1 MAIQIGGT
9 TVINGSKQLQNISGL
24 DATSKGNMPF
34 MSAPVVSTTTYTAT
48 NTNTTVNDRFSLQDT
63 DSASH
68 NNFRTRP
75 KTTSTS
81 NTLVV
86 LDSTLPTFTGTS
98 ILRFDFTA
106 SVGSL
111 LTSGGYLGAFYRIW
125 AEIDNNNI
133 YPVMQKGSFTTN
145 TSTIETVIEAQQLF
159 DIAALSTADDPPENS
174 YSHLNLI
181 NGNRAPL
188 NFTSG
193 GKLLVEFYNYHD
205 NNGVIYQ
212 YGQFNFVDF
221 TFSIKVYSDIDQS
234 FFDLDILYAG

>member
-1 MAIQIGGT
+1 MAIQTSGT
-9 TVINGSKQLQNISGL
+9 TRISNNGQLQNISGL

-34 MSAPVVSTTTYTAT
+34 MSGPTVSTTTYTAT

-68 NNFRTRP
+68 NNFRSRP

-86 LDSTLPTFTGTS
+86 LNSTLPTFTGTS
-98 ILRFDFTA
+98 ILEFDFTA
-106 SVGSL
+106 SIGSA
-111 LTSGGYLGAFYRIW
+111 LTSGGYLGGFYKIW
-125 AEIDNNNI
+125 TEIDNNNI
-133 YPVMQKGSFTTN
+133 YPVMYGGTFTTSA
-145 TSTIETVIEAQQLF
+145 STVETVIETQKIF
-159 DIAALSTADDPPENS
+159 SIAALSTAADPPEGS
-174 YSHLNLI
+174 YTALNTYS
-181 NGNRAPL
+181 GNRTPM
-188 NFTSG
+188 NFQSG

-221 TFSIKVYSDIDQS
+221 TFSIKVFSDIDQS
-234 FFDLDILYAG
+234 FFDLGILYAG